1 MQFFIQ
7 SCLISKW
14 AKENVFY
21 YCYYSIYINFHHLSI
36 TMKLIQLQSFYFNIL
51 KSGYR
56 DKNLRLACIQPL
68 VTIQQHADAN
78 TASNHLGQ

>member
-7 SCLISKW
+7 SCLTSKW

-21 YCYYSIYINFHHLSI
+21 YCYIYIYKLPSSIYI
-36 TMKLIQLQSFYFNIL
+36 YIL
-51 KSGYR
+51 KSGYK
-56 DKNLRLACIQPL
+56 DSVLRLACIQLL

-78 TASNHLGQ
+78 IASNHLDQ